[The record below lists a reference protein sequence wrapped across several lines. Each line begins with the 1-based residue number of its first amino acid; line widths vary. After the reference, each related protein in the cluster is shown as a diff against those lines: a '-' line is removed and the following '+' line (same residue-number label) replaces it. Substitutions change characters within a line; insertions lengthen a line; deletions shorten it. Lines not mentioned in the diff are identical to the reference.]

1 MSSGEKSLQQP
12 AHLIRLLPEGRF
24 APRRRGNSDLN
35 HACRICRSPTYNI
48 GSSCFCTR
56 VLNSIVGAAIGR
68 PPVNIR
74 SDVKKNASA
83 VKISRISIIGLAQKR
98 NAPFFIRI
106 AFRQPPA
113 DERCSPLQNCGL
125 LQSLIQTAEIY
136 RLPPL
141 SK

>member
-56 VLNSIVGAAIGR
+56 VLNSIVGASIAR
-68 PPVNIR
+68 PYKV
-74 SDVKKNASA
+74 V
-83 VKISRISIIGLAQKR
+83 
-98 NAPFFIRI
+98 
-106 AFRQPPA
+106 
-113 DERCSPLQNCGL
+113 
-125 LQSLIQTAEIY
+125 
-136 RLPPL
+136 
-141 SK
+141 